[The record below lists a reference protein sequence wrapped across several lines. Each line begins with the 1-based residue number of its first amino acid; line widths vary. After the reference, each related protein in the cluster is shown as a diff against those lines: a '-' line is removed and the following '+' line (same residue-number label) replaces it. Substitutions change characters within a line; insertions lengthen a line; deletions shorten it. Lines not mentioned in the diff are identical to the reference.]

1 MILGGARSPA
11 VLVSKKEIAL
21 ANNSTGPATIV
32 AALIVGMSMLGAAF
46 VLQTSLDRNS
56 LRVAE
61 TLSAIAVSAS
71 SLAKAGPTKAAAPPT
86 AVRPSRGGRPDPA
99 KIYSIA
105 IGDAPTRGPK
115 SAAIKI
121 VEWSDFQ

>member
-1 MILGGARSPA
+1 
-11 VLVSKKEIAL
+11 VSKKEIAL

-71 SLAKAGPTKAAAPPT
+71 SLAKAGGPPAAAPA

-99 KIYSIA
+99 KIYAIA
-105 IGDAPTRGPK
+105 LGDAPTRGPQ
-115 SAAIKI
+115 SAAVKI

>member
-1 MILGGARSPA
+1 M
-11 VLVSKKEIAL
+11 
-21 ANNSTGPATIV
+21 ANNSSGPAMIV

-61 TLSAIAVSAS
+61 TLSAIATSAS
-71 SLAKAGPTKAAAPPT
+71 QLAKAGPAPAAPAAA
-86 AVRPSRGGRPDPA
+86 RPSRGGRPDPA
-99 KIYSIA
+99 KVYQIA
-105 IGDAPTRGPK
+105 LGDAPTRGPK

>member
-1 MILGGARSPA
+1 M
-11 VLVSKKEIAL
+11 

-71 SLAKAGPTKAAAPPT
+71 SLAKAGGPPAAAPA

>member
-1 MILGGARSPA
+1 M
-11 VLVSKKEIAL
+11 
-21 ANNSTGPATIV
+21 IV

-61 TLSAIAVSAS
+61 TLSAIAASAS
-71 SLAKAGPTKAAAPPT
+71 NLAKAGPAAAPAP
-86 AVRPSRGGRPDPA
+86 ARPSRGGRPDPA
-99 KIYSIA
+99 KVYSIA

-121 VEWSDFQ
+121 VEFSDFQ